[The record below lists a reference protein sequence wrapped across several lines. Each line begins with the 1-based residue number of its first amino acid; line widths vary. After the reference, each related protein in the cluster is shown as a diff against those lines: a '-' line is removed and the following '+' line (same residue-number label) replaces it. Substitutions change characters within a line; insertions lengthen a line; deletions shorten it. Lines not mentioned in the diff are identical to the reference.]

1 MLQIFRKLWH
11 NNTTNP
17 SQCLEKNDHM
27 HPPEGSRETCQTQG
41 EEAMQHRGKAYLCLY
56 CLVHTSRSLLLC
68 FGVQLFFSLR

>member
-27 HPPEGSRETCQTQG
+27 HPTEGSRETCQTQG
-41 EEAMQHRGKAYLCLY
+41 EEAMQHRGKANFCL
-56 CLVHTSRSLLLC
+56 
-68 FGVQLFFSLR
+68 